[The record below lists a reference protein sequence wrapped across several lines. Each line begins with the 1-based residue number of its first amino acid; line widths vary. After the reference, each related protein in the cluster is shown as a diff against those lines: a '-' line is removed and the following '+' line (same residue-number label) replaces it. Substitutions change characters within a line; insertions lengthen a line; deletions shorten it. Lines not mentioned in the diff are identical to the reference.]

1 MSDVRWFRGRPV
13 VVTAIR
19 WTGDNTE
26 HVKSFAGMR
35 PRIDDAPR
43 FLIAS
48 EVSGV
53 IRGDGILYDDVERM
67 WVPIRVGDWVVRRGV
82 ENFTPFVCTDEA
94 MREAYEEINT
104 DNVDA
109 CVGGTHASD
118 THFGDNVVVGEIGEV
133 GEAHDGV
140 PTITDTHDWVD
151 PNE

>member
-1 MSDVRWFRGRPV
+1 MPVVSDVRWFRRRPV

-53 IRGDGILYDDVERM
+53 ICGDGILYDDVERM

-94 MREAYEEINT
+94 MREAYEEIDT

-109 CVGGTHASD
+109 CAGDTLRAHIRGESTGSARGTAR
-118 THFGDNVVVGEIGEV
+118 
-133 GEAHDGV
+133 GV
-140 PTITDTHDWVD
+140 TFAVNDAPDWVD